1 MNYSIVITT
10 FSKRFNYIT
19 ILIGQIRKYSE
30 AKIYLVINGEKDGNF
45 YEPYR
50 KNILE
55 LSLKYDNIYPIFFT
69 ETRGLSKLWNTGI
82 IAADQEDVLILN
94 DDIEIHSNE
103 IFDFC
108 GSLMVQSFHY
118 GLIRINSSFSHFI
131 IKKGFINHLGYFDER
146 LIGFGEEDGDIMYRL
161 VKKDVYFMMKD
172 VYINGVQNII
182 SDTRHDD
189 IKPGIGKY
197 SSFNREF
204 IYGQKYVVNHSS
216 RYKGMFDTPMDQLL
230 PDLEQYPYERFH
242 KENKNKLYGN

>member
-10 FSKRFNYIT
+10 FSKRFHYIT
-19 ILIGQIRKYSE
+19 TLIGQIRKYSD

-82 IAADQEDVLILN
+82 IAADQEDVLVLN
-94 DDIEIHSNE
+94 DDIEIHSKD
-103 IFDFC
+103 IFDFTN
-108 GSLMVQSFHY
+108 
-118 GLIRINSSFSHFI
+118 GLLFSSNYNGLVRINGSFSHFI
-131 IKKGFINHLGYFDER
+131 IKKGFINSLGYFDER
-146 LIGFGEEDGDIMYRL
+146 LLGFGEEDGDIIYRL
-161 VKKDVYFMMKD
+161 AKKGVSFMMRD
-172 VYINGVQNII
+172 VTINGVQNII
-182 SDTRHDD
+182 SDIRHDH

-204 IYGQKYVVNHSS
+204 IYNRKYIPNNISP
-216 RYKGMFDTPMDQLL
+216 YKGMFDTPMDQLL
-230 PDLEQYPYERFH
+230 PDLDQYPYERFY
-242 KENKNKLYGN
+242 KENKDKL